1 MTRPPSEHGPT
12 PPGQWP
18 VPPRGT
24 PPPQGNPSQPAAPQ
38 GFPAVPRQYPPN
50 NNPPPGGAQQPGYQ
64 RPPGYSPQPGR
75 PTPPPPGY
83 PAQPGAPRPGY
94 PQPGTGA
101 PRPGYPSHQGFPQP
115 GYGRPPGYPPRPGY
129 RAPMPP
135 PTAAPPTGAI
145 PMVVRPAPPRR
156 GRIGVL
162 VVILVLLVTGVLLRT
177 ALTTGLNTVNAGST
191 VKTTYSGDAGENHG
205 VAATADNPLL
215 TNADYTLL
223 PAKCAY
229 TPWSTQVEVARKFF
243 ETAADCLHAT
253 WKPLFDKI
261 NLPFEAPKLNVSA
274 DTTGITTLCTGS
286 SNNFAAFYCSADM
299 TIYMPISQLQTDLF
313 GNNWV
318 VYLSVFAH
326 EYGHHVQAQ
335 SGILGKVHQQRRD
348 AGSRTDSG
356 LELSRRTE
364 LQAQC
369 FDGMYLSSSSS
380 GGSLTS
386 AQIGVARNDAYHR
399 GDGPGDMRD
408 HGTSQNMGGWFE
420 TGYDKDRAM
429 QCNTF
434 SVPAGKVN

>member
-1 MTRPPSEHGPT
+1 
-12 PPGQWP
+12 
-18 VPPRGT
+18 
-24 PPPQGNPSQPAAPQ
+24 
-38 GFPAVPRQYPPN
+38 
-50 NNPPPGGAQQPGYQ
+50 
-64 RPPGYSPQPGR
+64 
-75 PTPPPPGY
+75 
-83 PAQPGAPRPGY
+83 
-94 PQPGTGA
+94 
-101 PRPGYPSHQGFPQP
+101 
-115 GYGRPPGYPPRPGY
+115 
-129 RAPMPP
+129 MPP

-145 PMVVRPAPPRR
+145 PMTRPAPPRR

-177 ALTTGLNTVNAGST
+177 AITTGLNSINAGST
-191 VKTTYSGDAGENHG
+191 VKTSYSGDAGENHG

-215 TNADYTLL
+215 TDADYTLL

-229 TPWSTQVEVARKFF
+229 TPWGTQVEVARKFF
-243 ETAADCLHAT
+243 ETAADCLHST

-274 DTTGITTLCTGS
+274 DTTGITTLCTGNS
-286 SNNFAAFYCSADM
+286 TNFAAFYCSADM
-299 TIYMPISQLQTDLF
+299 TIYLPISQLQTDLF

-335 SGILGKVHQQRRD
+335 AGILGKVHQQRRD
-348 AGSRTDSG
+348 AGSRSDTG

-369 FDGMYLSSSSS
+369 FDGMYLSSSSN

-408 HGTSQNMGGWFE
+408 HGTAQNMGGWFE
-420 TGYDKDRAM
+420 IGYDKDRTL

-434 SVPAGKVN
+434 SVPASKVN